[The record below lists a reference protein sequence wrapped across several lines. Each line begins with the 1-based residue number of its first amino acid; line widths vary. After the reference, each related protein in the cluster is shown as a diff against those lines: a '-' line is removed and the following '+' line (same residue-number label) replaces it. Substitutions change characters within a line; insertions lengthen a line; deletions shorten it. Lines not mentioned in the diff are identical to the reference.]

1 MVRRE
6 LGKNPVFKRAGDLC
20 CDAVDFCEIIQSRA
34 ATEFSFCDGKKIA
47 NRHAVQK
54 CVASSEP
61 GEKQIAKENA

>member
-47 NRHAVQK
+47 NRHAVQMRR
-54 CVASSEP
+54 
-61 GEKQIAKENA
+61 